1 MDGYK
6 TAASHFINQLL
17 TAINSLPPHVW
28 FTIGVILASV
38 PVVTIAVEAVKRLH
52 LKYNGT
58 EMTNR
63 LINFTVTVTGLLM
76 TLADFVITNG
86 TMTAQLFPFM
96 LPTLLAIKAFAPVVY
111 DESKAIHNWLIN
123 RQNEDQKQR
132 LSSTVALAAKLIPE
146 TDNITETATLPTRS
160 ISFGNAANGKP
171 EPPRIQL

>member
-1 MDGYK
+1 MEGFK
-6 TAASHFINQLL
+6 TSAAHYINQFLGIIENTPL
-17 TAINSLPPHVW
+17 HMW
-28 FTIGVILASV
+28 FTLGVILASV
-38 PVVTIAVEAVKRLH
+38 PIVTAVVEAVKHLH